1 MGIFEKRA
9 ANPSLRAST
18 LVATHRGT
26 ICRYLSSEVEQ
37 KDQSIATKMLCD
49 FCHYAFR
56 CRVVHGREVRHQSI
70 AGVRASAA
78 KHCQICDSVVFALKD
93 QTLHPTAYTVFFPEE
108 RYEQDNGDCDYFSLR
123 VLLRDANTIDHEKTF
138 HVVGTVIAEFWLVS
152 AKGRHSIWIIRL
164 CIHTDGLRVMR
175 DGLQNYKPSS
185 VSTLSEDG
193 LHLVESW
200 MDNCVR
206 NHPKCQQGTEDAWVP
221 ARLVHVGQCGKSG
234 IHIEVFPDHIGT
246 APYLTLSHCWGTPD
260 IFKLKQANLEAMQ
273 ANIPFESLPRTFQ
286 DAIAVTAN
294 LGFQYIWIDSLCI
307 IQDSSEDWVNE
318 SALMGKI
325 YQNSRLNL
333 GATASKDSFGGLSCL
348 RDPSTIQPTVVKILY
363 QRALKWNQSLLKW
376 TTETS
381 DIVPKDYY
389 VIDDRPSFKSR
400 YLDEAPLHRRAWV
413 FQERLLS
420 ARMIHFAQDQL
431 YWECRHLE
439 ACETYPDGLPET
451 TYLGTPLTKDVL
463 VRGKTDIETGTSLS
477 DFDHEARQ
485 VHWSYIVETFTRGAL
500 SNLSDKLVAISAVA
514 RQMQRLLR
522 GDEYLA
528 GMWRK
533 SLRREILWK
542 VAGQGSYR
550 PSGIYRA
557 PTWCWTSVEGAISY
571 HVCWQKPRSLT
582 HTSERILADVM
593 SASVDGANIMQGQV
607 RQGSLTLRGR
617 LFVARLVRKVS
628 ANATNSQHIA
638 LEDMKPCAGAN
649 ATEPVVV
656 QDPDPASLYSDVT
669 ATLDD
674 STLSPETIG
683 EVFLLPVFAYTY
695 RLLEHD
701 PDEGPSIQ
709 GLILVR
715 AGDSTFHRLGL
726 FELTHKSVDE
736 GMLQLPSLYCYDV
749 RIL

>member
-1 MGIFEKRA
+1 
-9 ANPSLRAST
+9 
-18 LVATHRGT
+18 
-26 ICRYLSSEVEQ
+26 
-37 KDQSIATKMLCD
+37 
-49 FCHYAFR
+49 
-56 CRVVHGREVRHQSI
+56 
-70 AGVRASAA
+70 
-78 KHCQICDSVVFALKD
+78 
-93 QTLHPTAYTVFFPEE
+93 
-108 RYEQDNGDCDYFSLR
+108 
-123 VLLRDANTIDHEKTF
+123 
-138 HVVGTVIAEFWLVS
+138 
-152 AKGRHSIWIIRL
+152 
-164 CIHTDGLRVMR
+164 
-175 DGLQNYKPSS
+175 
-185 VSTLSEDG
+185 
-193 LHLVESW
+193 
-200 MDNCVR
+200 
-206 NHPKCQQGTEDAWVP
+206 
-221 ARLVHVGQCGKSG
+221 
-234 IHIEVFPDHIGT
+234 
-246 APYLTLSHCWGTPD
+246 
-260 IFKLKQANLEAMQ
+260 MQ

-528 GMWRK
+528 
-533 SLRREILWK
+533 
-542 VAGQGSYR
+542 
-550 PSGIYRA
+550 
-557 PTWCWTSVEGAISY
+557 
-571 HVCWQKPRSLT
+571 
-582 HTSERILADVM
+582 ERILADVM

-701 PDEGPSIQ
+701 PDEGPFIQ